1 MQFNITK
8 LLDICMFRLGRCLFG
23 IIVLLSGYTAVLGAS
38 GGWAGIGWHAWT
50 KEEIAAAGGHPRGSR
65 IIWIV
70 RDSPAANAGLKA
82 GDIALSIDGSECN
95 SPAEFAENVFAAG
108 SGAVVNLTVAR
119 NGAELA
125 IPVRL
130 QSYETAPPLLR
141 AEAEAGDIAAMLM
154 LGNLAARGQEALP
167 DYVEARRWFLMAAKK
182 GQVDAMIALGN
193 LAKLGKGMDVNID
206 EARSW
211 YQRALDAGDARGAI
225 MLKYFLRRGAPDAPH
240 YSSWPPGL
248 ETEIGS
254 QIWACWKPKK
264 EWPRVTVTFEL
275 SRGGTLSD
283 EPQVLIG
290 EAKSPEAAKA
300 AVGAVNKCQPF
311 RLPAGQY
318 DAWKS
323 VVWAFDPAIMPPSK

>member
-1 MQFNITK
+1 
-8 LLDICMFRLGRCLFG
+8 MFRIARWFFA
-23 IIVLLSGYTAVLGAS
+23 IVILSTSDTAVLAAS

-50 KEEIAAAGGHPRGSR
+50 KEEIAAASGHPRGFK
-65 IIWIV
+65 IDWTIKT
-70 RDSPAANAGLKA
+70 SPAANAGLKP
-82 GDIALSIDGSECN
+82 GDIVLSIDGREFN
-95 SPAEFAENVFAAG
+95 SLAELAQTFYAAG
-108 SGAVVNLTVAR
+108 PDALINVAVSR

-130 QSYETAPPLLR
+130 QSYETALPLLI
-141 AEAEAGDIAAMLM
+141 AEAEAGDTSAMLM
-154 LGNLAARGQEALP
+154 LGNSAAKGREALP
-167 DYVEARRWFLMAAKK
+167 DYAEARRWFLMAAKK
-182 GQVDAMIALGN
+182 GQTDAMIALGN
-193 LAKLGKGMDVNID
+193 LAKLGKGTDVDID

-248 ETEIGS
+248 ETEIGG

-275 SRGGTLSD
+275 SRDGTLSE

-290 EAKSPEAAKA
+290 EVKSPEAAKA

-311 RLPAGQY
+311 RLPAAQY

-323 VVWAFDPAIMPPSK
+323 VVWTFDPAIMPPSK